1 MSAVAIGNAKGAADG
16 VAVNI
21 VTSETMRTIVSKEP
35 LFEAFLQHKG
45 FPFSVENPI
54 TEIVTFDDVAELQ
67 RLDKEAFIGEYAAWK
82 AERA

>member
-1 MSAVAIGNAKGAADG
+1 MNAVAIGNAGGAADG
-16 VAVNI
+16 AAVDI
-21 VTSETMRTIVSKEP
+21 VTSETMRVIVGKEP

-67 RLDKEAFIGEYAAWK
+67 RLDKEAFIDEYVAWK
-82 AERA
+82 ASRA